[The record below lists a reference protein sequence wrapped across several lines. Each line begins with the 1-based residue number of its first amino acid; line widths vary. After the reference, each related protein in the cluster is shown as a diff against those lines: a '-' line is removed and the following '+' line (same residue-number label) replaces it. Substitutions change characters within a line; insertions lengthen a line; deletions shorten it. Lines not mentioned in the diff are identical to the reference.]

1 MLGFDD
7 IKNDIPKVID
17 YLDREFFSD
26 STVTM
31 MNDEYLKKAIRE
43 RLCQIVFKHEGL
55 APLNTDGHALSKA
68 MLRSSLSPE
77 DINFILNAT
86 LKVSDVQI
94 SIKAT
99 ADEATAEDGD
109 KKKDSEEETVENA
122 NAMIKAKMES
132 MGSIENLIGIIRDN
146 LGTSR
151 IVPVP
156 SAESAMEAMMAK
168 MAGNPQA
175 EPVLDMLSIER
186 PLELNLN
193 FVDLTKISNT
203 QIFQFLN
210 VLMASDSNS
219 SLEVTLPIDAFIDP
233 VKDFLRTDLEPVLQA
248 AVDFAHNSAKN
259 SISFT
264 AAPDPYK
271 ALFETL

>member
-17 YLDREFFSD
+17 YLDKEFFSD

-31 MNDEYLKKAIRE
+31 MNDEYLKTAIRE
-43 RLCQIVFKHEGL
+43 RLCQIVFKQEGL

-68 MLRSSLSPE
+68 MLRSSLTE
-77 DINFILNAT
+77 QDINFILNAS
-86 LKVSDVQI
+86 LKVSDIQI

-99 ADEATAEDGD
+99 ADEATADDKD
-109 KKKDSEEETVENA
+109 KKTEEETAENA

-151 IVPVP
+151 IVP
-156 SAESAMEAMMAK
+156 ESSMEAIMAVYGTK
-168 MAGNPQA
+168 TPP
-175 EPVLDMLSIER
+175 ELDTLYIER
-186 PLELNLN
+186 PLELNLD
-193 FVDLTKISNT
+193 FVDLSKISNQ
-203 QIFQFLN
+203 QIFQFLS

-219 SLEVTLPIDAFIDP
+219 SLGIHLPINAFTDP
-233 VKDFLRTDLEPVLQA
+233 VKDFLRKDLEPVLQA
-248 AVDFAHNSAKN
+248 ALDFAHNSAKN
-259 SISFT
+259 SVSFT
-264 AAPDPYK
+264 AAPDPYQ
-271 ALFETL
+271 ALFNTL